1 MRNIVPGWSPWSAW
15 SFLFVLPSILRTV
28 EATSVKWLFAN
39 QFEEISW
46 NRDADSNSKE
56 KSPWYP
62 MVIHHYP
69 GYHSTFHYNK
79 PLSIKF
85 SSACSWGHN
94 WHDATVNS
102 FHRNVDKVCAFFFFF
117 FFFLCRSPISLA
129 ECEWVI
135 VQYIVPTEDTP
146 KSGHVQ
152 RAIVHSLENE
162 KSHYGLHIGK
172 LQLKG
177 VRFFRTGNY
186 SALNKA
192 NCS

>member
-1 MRNIVPGWSPWSAW
+1 MVPSWSPWSAW
-15 SFLFVLPSILRTV
+15 SFLFLLPSVLRTV

-56 KSPWYP
+56 NSPWYP

-85 SSACSWGHN
+85 SWGHN
-94 WHDATVNS
+94 WQNATVNS
-102 FHRNVDKVCAFFFFF
+102 FHRNVEKFVGFFFSFF
-117 FFFLCRSPISLA
+117 
-129 ECEWVI
+129 

-162 KSHYGLHIGK
+162 KSYYGLHTGK
-172 LQLKG
+172 LQLKE